1 MFFVYALLVVH
12 PNGPCGVGR
21 IEQVTLRGYMMLMC
35 VAGATSYVVNIP
47 IDLWRWF
54 KRLVKK

>member
-1 MFFVYALLVVH
+1 M
-12 PNGPCGVGR
+12 
-21 IEQVTLRGYMMLMC
+21 TLRGYMMLMC

-54 KRLVKK
+54 KRLVTK